1 MAQSN
6 TGKSL
11 SKYTVDA
18 DCLNH
23 QIEFLLDWRGAG
35 KSKPINDNG
44 FAGF

>member
-23 QIEFLLDWRGAG
+23 QIEFLLEA
-35 KSKPINDNG
+35 
-44 FAGF
+44 A